1 MDFLVESKG
10 GIRIISLIIKE
21 SLNDYFVE
29 MIKRLNMTI
38 ELNIFKPVEFSK
50 EVIRISQKYSKY
62 LIIDY
67 DLILDRDFFI
77 EELKQLRVVSS
88 ETVVLIIASGLK
100 PGDIFL
106 KKIVN
111 LGVYNI
117 IISSNPQ
124 EIIDESIEILQ
135 KPRVYRDAV
144 QYDFELK
151 HSTQKRDKEE
161 RISVH
166 HVGTK
171 IIGMISGQKGVGGT
185 HTLMMLAH
193 HLQLNHSVAIIEMNQ
208 TEAFL
213 KFGQVNHHLTNE
225 ENNFKFKGVH
235 YFFDVELS
243 TFLNDYKNRYEYILL
258 DFGNYQKINRL
269 DYFFMSDIKLCM
281 LSGIDWHLI
290 ESKEIYEGLK
300 TMDYKRNWLYLV
312 PFIEKKYLKE
322 MNVWMENELISIPF
336 NVNPFK
342 PEKKVKSIF
351 NKMLKATR
359 KANVFKK
366 MWKGVIHGLW

>member
-1 MDFLVESKG
+1 
-10 GIRIISLIIKE
+10 
-21 SLNDYFVE
+21 

-50 EVIRISQKYSKY
+50 EAIRISQKYSKY

-88 ETVVLIIASGLK
+88 ETIILIIASGLT

-111 LGVYNI
+111 LGIYNI
-117 IISSNPQ
+117 IISSDHQ
-124 EIIDESIEILQ
+124 KIVDESIDILQ

-144 QYDFELK
+144 QYDLDLNHPRK
-151 HSTQKRDKEE
+151 SQKKKKE
-161 RISVH
+161 ILVNH
-166 HVGTK
+166 LGTK
-171 IIGMISGQKGVGGT
+171 IIGMISGQQAVGGT
-185 HTLMMLAH
+185 HALMMFAH

-208 TEAFL
+208 TEAFSN
-213 KFGQVNHHLTNE
+213 FAQINHHLTKE

-243 TFLNDYKNRYEYILL
+243 DFLNSHKNTYEYILL
-258 DFGNYQKINRL
+258 DFGDYRKMNRL

-290 ESKEIYEGLK
+290 GSKAVYEELK
-300 TMDYKRNWLYLV
+300 TMDPKRNWVYLV
-312 PFIEKKYLKE
+312 SFIEKKYLKE
-322 MNVWMENELISIPF
+322 MKAWMENQLITIPF

-342 PEKKVKSIF
+342 PEKRVRKIF
-351 NKMLKATR
+351 NEIIQVNNRENL
-359 KANVFKK
+359 FKK
-366 MWKGVIHGLW
+366 IWKGVIHGLW

>member
-1 MDFLVESKG
+1 
-10 GIRIISLIIKE
+10 
-21 SLNDYFVE
+21 
-29 MIKRLNMTI
+29 MINRLNMTI

-50 EVIRISQKYSKY
+50 EAIRISQKYSKY

-88 ETVVLIIASGLK
+88 ETIILMIASGLE

-117 IISSNPQ
+117 IISSDHQ
-124 EIIDESIEILQ
+124 KIIDESIEILQ

-144 QYDFELK
+144 QYDFVLNQSSESK
-151 HSTQKRDKEE
+151 IRKQK
-161 RISVH
+161 ILVH

-171 IIGMISGQKGVGGT
+171 LIGMISGQRGVGGT

-208 TEAFL
+208 SEAFMN
-213 KFGQVNHHLTNE
+213 FGQVNNHLVKK
-225 ENNFKFKGVH
+225 ENHFKFKGVH
-235 YFFDVELS
+235 YFFDIELS
-243 TFLNDYKNRYEYILL
+243 SFLNNHKNTYEYILL
-258 DFGNYQKINRL
+258 DFGDYRKINRM
-269 DYFFMSDIKLCM
+269 DYFFMSDVKLCM
-281 LSGIDWHLI
+281 LSGIDWHLMQ
-290 ESKEIYEGLK
+290 SKAIYEEFK
-300 TMDYKRNWLYLV
+300 TMDDKRNWLYLV

-322 MNVWMENELISIPF
+322 MNTWMENQLITIPF
-336 NVNPFK
+336 NLNPFK
-342 PEKKVKSIF
+342 PEKRVKNIFDEVLKRSSRQSIF
-351 NKMLKATR
+351 R
-359 KANVFKK
+359 KI
-366 MWKGVIHGLW
+366 WKGVIHGLW

>member
-1 MDFLVESKG
+1 M
-10 GIRIISLIIKE
+10 KE
-21 SLNDYFVE
+21 SLNDYFIE

-50 EVIRISQKYSKY
+50 EAIRISQKHSKY

-88 ETVVLIIASGLK
+88 EMIIIIIASGLK

-117 IISSNPQ
+117 IISSDHQ
-124 EIIDESIEILQ
+124 EILDESIIILK

-144 QYDFELK
+144 RYDFDLNEPRENK
-151 HSTQKRDKEE
+151 IRKQKV
-161 RISVH
+161 SVNH
-166 HVGTK
+166 LGTK
-171 IIGMISGQKGVGGT
+171 IIGMISGQQAVGGT
-185 HTLMMLAH
+185 HTLIMFAH

-208 TEAFL
+208 TEAFSN
-213 KFGQVNHHLTNE
+213 FGGVNHHLRKQ

-235 YFFDVELS
+235 YFFDIELS
-243 TFLNDYKNRYEYILL
+243 DFLNSHKNTYEYILL
-258 DFGNYQKINRL
+258 DFGDYRKINRL

-290 ESKEIYEGLK
+290 QSKGVYEELK
-300 TMDYKRNWLYLV
+300 TMDPKRNWVYLV
-312 PFIEKKYLKE
+312 SFIEKKYLKE
-322 MNVWMENELISIPF
+322 VNAWMENKLRTVPF

-342 PEKKVKSIF
+342 PEKGVKKIFDELIKV
-351 NKMLKATR
+351 NNRENL
-359 KANVFKK
+359 FKK
-366 MWKGVIHGLW
+366 IWKGVIHGLW